1 MVGQGSYSSGSPI
14 VKEVEH
20 NCPPLPCGLCIGTFF
35 QRAQYGKGGSVTF
48 TLQSRN
54 LARTTSAEWSRST
67 SCWQHAPLIW
77 CEENGTS
84 ALWSFSP
91 KPITTSNH
99 EKNIREIPLEGQ
111 STKRLTRNPQ
121 NCQGHQKQEKCE
133 KLSQR
138 RGAWEN
144 LTTK

>member
-54 LARTTSAEWSRST
+54 LARTTSAGV
-67 SCWQHAPLIW
+67 I
-77 CEENGTS
+77 
-84 ALWSFSP
+84 
-91 KPITTSNH
+91 KV
-99 EKNIREIPLEGQ
+99 NIM
-111 STKRLTRNPQ
+111 LTA
-121 NCQGHQKQEKCE
+121 C
-133 KLSQR
+133 
-138 RGAWEN
+138 
-144 LTTK
+144 TVDMM